1 VLYEIEIGGF
11 RMSFQHSNMRP
22 SIPPWFWRALAF
34 AFVGTLIFASLMV
47 YLRVREYVAGQQ
59 IITFADSPPPVMET
73 PEPDATAVP
82 QVARWDGHQ
91 RVNVLLLGI
100 DQREGEEGP
109 WRTDTVLVLTLDP
122 VTMSAGMLSVPR
134 DLWVTIPGYDEQN
147 RINTAH
153 YYGDA
158 YNYPGGG
165 PALARDTV
173 TWNLGIPIHF
183 YARVNFTAFEK
194 VIDEI
199 GGIDLYIKDTIDD
212 PLYPDEGY
220 GYDPFFIEAGEQHL
234 DGAMALKYA
243 RTRATFGGDFDR
255 GRRQQDVILAVR
267 DQVVQLNQL
276 PQLIAKAPVLMDTLG
291 DAIRTD
297 MSLEQALQLAQ
308 LASEIDSQRIVT
320 AVIDHN
326 YTSAWETPDGAQ
338 VLIANREAMRQLR
351 DLLFAEPQMI
361 GDSASVGDR
370 LADED
375 ARILVLNGSNI
386 SGLARSTGDYLA
398 GLDFHVVDVGDAGT
412 QYENTLI
419 IDYAG
424 KRYTSKQLAT
434 SLKLP
439 LSSVLTGGSPDG
451 EYDVAVILGND
462 FELPEG

>member
-1 VLYEIEIGGF
+1 
-11 RMSFQHSNMRP
+11 
-22 SIPPWFWRALAF
+22 
-34 AFVGTLIFASLMV
+34 
-47 YLRVREYVAGQQ
+47 
-59 IITFADSPPPVMET
+59 
-73 PEPDATAVP
+73 
-82 QVARWDGHQ
+82 
-91 RVNVLLLGI
+91 
-100 DQREGEEGP
+100 
-109 WRTDTVLVLTLDP
+109 
-122 VTMSAGMLSVPR
+122 MLSVPR

-153 YYGDA
+153 YYGDV
-158 YNYPGGG
+158 YDYPGGG

-220 GYDPFFIEAGEQHL
+220 GYDPFFIEAGEQHV
-234 DGAMALKYA
+234 DGATALKYA

-267 DQVVQLNQL
+267 DQVVKLNQL

-297 MSLEQALQLAQ
+297 MSLEEALQLAQ
-308 LASEIDSQRIVT
+308 LASEIDPQRIVT

-351 DLLFAEPQMI
+351 DLLFAEPQII
-361 GDSASVGDR
+361 GDSASVVDR

-386 SGLARSTGDYLA
+386 AGLARSTGDYLA

-439 LSSVLTGGSPDG
+439 LSSVLAGGSPDG

>member
-1 VLYEIEIGGF
+1 
-11 RMSFQHSNMRP
+11 MSFQHGNSP
-22 SIPPWFWRALAF
+22 SGIPAWFWRAFAF
-34 AFVGTLIFASLMV
+34 ASVGTLIIASVLV
-47 YLRVREYVAGQQ
+47 YLVVRDYVAGQQ
-59 IITFADSPPPVMET
+59 VIVLADAPPIVMET
-73 PEPDATAVP
+73 PEPDATPLP
-82 QVARWDGHQ
+82 QVPRWDGHQ
-91 RVNVLLLGI
+91 RVNVLVLGI

-183 YARVNFTAFEK
+183 YVRINFTAFETI
-194 VIDEI
+194 IDEI
-199 GGIDLYIKDTIDD
+199 GGIDLFIPQTIDD
-212 PLYPDEGY
+212 PVYPDEGY
-220 GYDPFFIEAGEQHL
+220 GYDPFYIEAGEQHL

-255 GRRQQDVILAVR
+255 GRRQQDVIFAVR
-267 DQVVQLNQL
+267 DRVVQLDQL
-276 PQLIAKAPVLMDTLG
+276 PRLLARAPVLMESLG
-291 DAIRTD
+291 NAVRTD
-297 MSLEQALQLAQ
+297 MSLEQAIQLAQ
-308 LASEIDSQRIVT
+308 LASEIDAEQIVT

-351 DLLFAEPQMI
+351 DLLFAEPQI
-361 GDSASVGDR
+361 AGTSSSVEER
-370 LADED
+370 LAEEN
-375 ARILVLNGSNI
+375 ARILVLNGSETA
-386 SGLARSTGDYLA
+386 GLAHSTGDYLT
-398 GLDFHVVDVGDAGT
+398 GLDFRIVDVGDAGT
-412 QYENTLI
+412 LYDNTLI
-419 IDYAG
+419 IDYSG

-434 SLKLP
+434 ALKLP
-439 LSSVLTGGSPDG
+439 LSSVLSGGNPDG
-451 EYDVAVILGND
+451 DYDVTVILGSD